1 MHLNH
6 GHFKWLLIQSDYYL
20 LYLLLF
26 SINIGCPSLLLFLS
40 SLPFWCQPNTWFHFP
55 FFLSISIVLLKKISV
70 CPRIFNILQPIQ
82 VHFQIALYC
91 FTGSTN
97 TYKINIILI
106 PLSNPL
112 CHCRHPFQLCILHNH
127 EVVFLLF
134 LYNTVLN
141 IFILN
146 KTLLYA
152 TFSAKSIKKNKSF
165 YFTITYSFPIALL
178 LFGWVSDLTHFPS
191 LWRIS
196 FNISSKA
203 CLLATNFINVYVRK
217 SLSLIHF

>member
-1 MHLNH
+1 MRDENVQSEEAVFFQSRVS
-6 GHFKWLLIQSDYYL
+6 GEWRDPNDRLLRHHERTENKNKDNSGLGFDPQVKVL
-20 LYLLLF
+20 EA
-26 SINIGCPSLLLFLS
+26 CA
-40 SLPFWCQPNTWFHFP
+40 FH
-55 FFLSISIVLLKKISV
+55 LSILSIVLLKKISV

-134 LYNTVLN
+134 LNNTVLN

-178 LFGWVSDLTHFPS
+178 LFG
-191 LWRIS
+191 
-196 FNISSKA
+196 
-203 CLLATNFINVYVRK
+203 
-217 SLSLIHF
+217 